1 MSSCKDGADTEPDL
15 FYGYNP
21 EKKAFHQE
29 IELNHDLEPLE
40 ISAEDASRFKR
51 EQGDK
56 VDVWALESGE
66 WCVKFKKGARVFIP
80 KSVKFDRVVAGQIP
94 TGWDA
99 KKYGIPEDIIAQV
112 DR

>member
-1 MSSCKDGADTEPDL
+1 MSEPDIN
-15 FYGYNP
+15 FGYNP

-40 ISAEDASRFKR
+40 ISAEDAARFKR

-56 VDVWALESGE
+56 VDVWAQESGE
-66 WCVKFKKGARVFIP
+66 WFIKFKKGARVLIP

-99 KKYGIPEDIIAQV
+99 KKYGIPDDIIAQV

>member
-1 MSSCKDGADTEPDL
+1 
-15 FYGYNP
+15 
-21 EKKAFHQE
+21 
-29 IELNHDLEPLE
+29 
-40 ISAEDASRFKR
+40 
-51 EQGDK
+51 